1 MKALVGAFIQEKAL
15 VGAFS
20 IVRDCDYETSC
31 GPSFEALVQGPGPR
45 WGELLTI
52 ASEETIPLNETIF
65 HWITRQKSNKCYK

>member
-1 MKALVGAFIQEKAL
+1 MEKAL

-20 IVRDCDYETSC
+20 IVRDYETSC

-65 HWITRQKSNKCYK
+65 H

>member
-1 MKALVGAFIQEKAL
+1 MGGVNICLAKCLKSVLNVKAPVNN
-15 VGAFS
+15 
-20 IVRDCDYETSC
+20 ETSC

-65 HWITRQKSNKCYK
+65 H